1 MKKLVAIKGVFWN
14 IRGLNKSGRLQ
25 IIADL
30 ISLNK
35 FDFLGL
41 QETKKEVINDNF
53 LKAMIKDFC

>member
-1 MKKLVAIKGVFWN
+1 MKKLVAIKGVFCN

-25 IIADL
+25 IVADL